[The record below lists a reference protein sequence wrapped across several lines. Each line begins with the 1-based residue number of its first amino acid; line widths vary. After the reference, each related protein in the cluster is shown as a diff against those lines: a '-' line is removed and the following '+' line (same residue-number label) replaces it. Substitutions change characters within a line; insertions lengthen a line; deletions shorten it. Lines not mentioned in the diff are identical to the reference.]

1 MPNFKKLKNL
11 INEFERKKEFEQIR
25 FYEQLKK
32 IAEIEIG
39 LKQIKL
45 NEWG

>member
-1 MPNFKKLKNL
+1 MPNFKKLKIL
-11 INEFERKKEFEQIR
+11 INQFEKKKEFEQIK

-45 NEWG
+45 DKW